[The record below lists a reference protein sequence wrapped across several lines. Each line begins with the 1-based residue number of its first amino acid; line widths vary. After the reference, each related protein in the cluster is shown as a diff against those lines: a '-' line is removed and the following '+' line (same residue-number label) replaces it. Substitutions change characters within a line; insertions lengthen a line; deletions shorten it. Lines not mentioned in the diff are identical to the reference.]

1 MKQSPAAQLA
11 ALVAIRREA
20 WDYAARRPGKVP
32 PADSPSRPHLLNLWH
47 AAYQAVLKKRTLK
60 TFTYV
65 GYKFGVVYWDRSLC
79 VLDLRTCNVLVRAP
93 ASLTYLLSLL
103 D

>member
-1 MKQSPAAQLA
+1 MIAPAEKQAI
-11 ALVAIRREA
+11 LVQIRREA

-47 AAYQAVLKKRTLK
+47 AAYQATLKRPNLK
-60 TFTYV
+60 TFTYL

-79 VLDLRTCNVLVRAP
+79 VLDLGTCNVLVRAP

>member
-1 MKQSPAAQLA
+1 MKQLPAAQLA

-20 WDYAARRPGKVP
+20 WDYATHRPGKVP

-47 AAYQAVLKKRTLK
+47 AAYQAVLKKQTLK
-60 TFTYV
+60 TFTHEGV
-65 GYKFGVVYWDRSLC
+65 RFGVVYWDRSLC

-93 ASLTYLLSLL
+93 ASLAYLLSLL